1 MDPSSSTPSLFSL
14 LSLSLSLPPEHAR
27 EVGGELIDVADEILD
42 GDRPVPVG
50 VQLGETFLDDSEIP
64 LVAFSQPHQHR
75 PREIHLRDVSLVA
88 PGFGEDFGR
97 YSRGGDVFAA
107 VASDVATTATST
119 SVVPAHANV
128 ATAHVTNNRTKS
140 RPPSVSGVISP
151 YPTVV
156 TVVTAQ

>member
-1 MDPSSSTPSLFSL
+1 MESVLSPLASNSAKLSSMIRKSRSSHFPSRTNTALVKSISVTYP
-14 LSLSLSLPPEHAR
+14 LSPPALAR
-27 EVGGELIDVADEILD
+27 TSGVIL
-42 GDRPVPVG
+42 
-50 VQLGETFLDDSEIP
+50 
-64 LVAFSQPHQHR
+64 A
-75 PREIHLRDVSLVA
+75 A
-88 PGFGEDFGR
+88 ANA
-97 YSRGGDVFAA
+97 FAA